1 MNRFLWVLTLLGCIV
16 GALIDVAGV
25 VLAKGAPQEASAAAI
40 AVACAV
46 IPYCL
51 ARAAGELDRSNTRKC
66 PYCAENIREEAER
79 CKFFTNELPDREN
92 LLHEVVNCPACKVE
106 LYLRV
111 KERIEWKFVCDSCE
125 KRINMSEGESKL
137 EEGKQAI

>member
-1 MNRFLWVLTLLGCIV
+1 MNKFLWVLTLLGCIV
-16 GALIDVAGV
+16 GALIGVGGV

-51 ARAAGELDRSNTRKC
+51 ARAVDQLNRSNIRKC
-66 PYCAENIREEAER
+66 PYCAGSIRKEAEI
-79 CKFFTNELPDREN
+79 CKFCTNELPDQEK
-92 LLHEVVNCPACKVE
+92 LLPEVVNCPACKVE

-111 KERIEWKFVCDSCE
+111 KERIEWKFVCDSC
-125 KRINMSEGESKL
+125 
-137 EEGKQAI
+137 GK